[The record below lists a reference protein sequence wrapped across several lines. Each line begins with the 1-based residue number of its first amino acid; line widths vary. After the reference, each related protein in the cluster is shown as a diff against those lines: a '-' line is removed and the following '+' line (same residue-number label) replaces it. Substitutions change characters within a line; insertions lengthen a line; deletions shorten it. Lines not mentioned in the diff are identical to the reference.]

1 MEYLPIVLF
10 GTSAMGQKR
19 VWGSFKTLEFY
30 GAISNRDNGLVV
42 HNGLRNGGMEILRPY
57 KSGTPIKNLS

>member
-1 MEYLPIVLF
+1 
-10 GTSAMGQKR
+10 MGQKR